1 MAAALRKHCGD
12 VAYIGPLH
20 PIIETLVGFGF
31 QRTSKSLLRKNF
43 VYEESSLAARG
54 YARVAARKLA
64 GKQFDVVFAPAGVTE
79 TAFLETDIPVVLAA
93 DATYA
98 RLAEYYPEFSNVAKW
113 ASRDMN
119 RMQQLALDKA
129 SQVIFASS
137 WAAQSA
143 IEDYD
148 VDPRKVCVIPF
159 GANLDAP
166 PAKERVLRR
175 KKSVR
180 CRLLFVG
187 INWQRKGGDIAYET
201 LVQLEQMGIEA
212 ELLVCG
218 CSPPEG
224 RSHPRM
230 KVVPFLDKNDD
241 QQRKRLEELYL
252 TADFFLL
259 PSRQECYGIVFCE
272 ASAFG
277 IPIITTDTGGISEIV
292 RDGENGFL
300 LQPTDEAASYA
311 QLIASIYR
319 DDERYYSLVEGARAA
334 FDSRLNWDT
343 WGLSVKKMLAQV
355 VGPASPS
362 T

>member
-1 MAAALRKHCGD
+1 
-12 VAYIGPLH
+12 
-20 PIIETLVGFGF
+20 
-31 QRTSKSLLRKNF
+31 
-43 VYEESSLAARG
+43 
-54 YARVAARKLA
+54 
-64 GKQFDVVFAPAGVTE
+64 
-79 TAFLETDIPVVLAA
+79 
-93 DATYA
+93 
-98 RLAEYYPEFSNVAKW
+98 
-113 ASRDMN
+113 
-119 RMQQLALDKA
+119 
-129 SQVIFASS
+129 
-137 WAAQSA
+137 
-143 IEDYD
+143 
-148 VDPRKVCVIPF
+148 
-159 GANLDAP
+159 
-166 PAKERVLRR
+166 
-175 KKSVR
+175 
-180 CRLLFVG
+180 
-187 INWQRKGGDIAYET
+187 
-201 LVQLEQMGIEA
+201 
-212 ELLVCG
+212 
-218 CSPPEG
+218 
-224 RSHPRM
+224 M